1 MRNVFLNY
9 PGKDLP
15 PRHMYPKKLSIK
27 CEGRGKEYFR
37 HVRSHKSVSHRSFLR
52 KLLEAIF
59 HQTEG
64 VREERVIHRIL
75 KTGNSGQKE
84 F

>member
-1 MRNVFLNY
+1 
-9 PGKDLP
+9 
-15 PRHMYPKKLSIK
+15 MYPKKLSIK
-27 CEGRGKEYFR
+27 CEGRREHFR
-37 HVRSHKSVSHRSFLR
+37 HARSHKSISHRSFLR

-64 VREERVIHRIL
+64 VHEERVIHRIL
-75 KTGNSGQKE
+75 KTGNSGQTE